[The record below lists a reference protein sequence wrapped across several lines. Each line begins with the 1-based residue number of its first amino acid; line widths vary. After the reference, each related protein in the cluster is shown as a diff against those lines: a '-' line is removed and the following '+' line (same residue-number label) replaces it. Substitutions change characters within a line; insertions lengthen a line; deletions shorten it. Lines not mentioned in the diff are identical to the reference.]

1 MQLEH
6 HYLRKIAKRRDEI
19 ARFLWREVVPITDVE
34 MRETSLPGGDH
45 ADVRQPE
52 WTAVQPGHQW
62 GGRPWVGA
70 ELRLRFAMPASMAG
84 QRVYLLLNIG
94 GEGCVFRGG
103 RPWHG
108 VDGNHQ
114 ELLLEESAAGGA
126 AYDLLVEATS
136 PETYRLQPQTA
147 TFTRADLAV
156 PRGDLADLYLNLSLL
171 WELAQVLPEG
181 GARRP
186 QIVRALNQAVDA
198 FDLVRTDDA
207 SLTASCARAAAI
219 LAPVL
224 RRSANASEP
233 TFCVQGQSHMDV
245 AWLWPLDETV
255 RKCARTFSTAL
266 RTMEEYP
273 HYLFSHSQPQLYEYA
288 RLHYPELFAE
298 VKQRIADG
306 RWEVVGG
313 MWVEPDCNIP
323 SGEALVRQLLLGK
336 LYIREQLGTDTD
348 VTWLPDVFGYNAAL
362 PQILAK
368 AGVPYFFTTKISW
381 SQFNKPEQTIFW
393 WEGIDGTRVL
403 AHYPACVYA
412 NADLGP
418 RTLVHA
424 VASFPERDRYD
435 EAIVSYGHGDGGGG
449 PDRRQLEFGRREQNL
464 EGLPRVVHRRV
475 GEFFHRAARRAKDLT
490 TWQGELYLEYHRGTF
505 TTQARTK
512 RHNRRA
518 ELLLREAEMLAALE
532 WALGGTY
539 PHAELDDAWKTL
551 LLQQFHDILP
561 GSSIGAVYVDSE
573 RDFARVRE
581 VGEGVLAHAQEAL
594 ARRINTAG
602 SGRPVIVWNSL
613 GWDCVGLCEVD
624 ADRAATVLDPEG
636 KPVPVQRVVR
646 DGRERLLFRAEVP
659 SIGYAV
665 HHLAETA
672 AVAPLAADLTVT
684 PELVESPFLRLQLDD
699 QGLITSI
706 YDKTA
711 RREVL
716 PAGARANL
724 LQLFEDRPND
734 ADAWDVDFYYRDK
747 GEDLTALSGVRV
759 AEAGPLRGML
769 TLVREFGASRLDQ
782 DLIVYA
788 HTPRVDFR
796 TRVSWHEDQRLLKV
810 AFPVDIVTDHAT
822 YEIQFGHLR
831 RPAHFNTSWDFGKF
845 EVPAQKWAD
854 LSEGDY
860 GVALLN
866 DCKYGY
872 DCHFGQLR
880 LSLLRATT
888 DPDPN
893 ADRGDHEFTYALL
906 PHRGDHRS
914 GVVRAGYE
922 LNVPLRAHPVEA
934 SPGELPAKHR
944 FLTVG
949 APNVVIEAVK
959 KAERADE
966 LIVRLYEA
974 HQQRGPVSVTTS
986 LPLSQAWECNLL
998 EERTGRERRLTGGRL
1013 RLGVKPFEIR
1023 TLALR

>member
-19 ARFLWREVVPITDVE
+19 ARFLWRDVTPIADVV
-34 MRETSLPGGDH
+34 MREIGLAGGDPAH
-45 ADVRQPE
+45 VHQPD
-52 WTAVQPGHQW
+52 WTAIEPGHQW

-70 ELRLRFAMPASMAG
+70 EFRLRFTMPGSLAG
-84 QRVYLLLNIG
+84 QRVYLLLNVG
-94 GEGCVFRGG
+94 GEGCVLRQG

-114 ELLLEESAAGGA
+114 ELLLEESATAGA

-136 PETYRLQPQTA
+136 PETYRLHPQTA
-147 TFTRADLAV
+147 TFSRADLAV
-156 PRGDLADLYLNLSLL
+156 PRQDLCDLTTNLSLL
-171 WELAQVLPEG
+171 WELAQALPEG

-198 FDLVRTDDA
+198 FDLVRTDEA
-207 SLTASCARAAAI
+207 SLAASCARAAAI
-219 LAPVL
+219 LEPVL
-224 RRSANASEP
+224 RKPANASEP

-266 RTMEEYP
+266 RTMEEFP

-288 RLHYPELFAE
+288 RVHYPDLFAE
-298 VKQRIADG
+298 VKERIADG

-313 MWVEPDCNIP
+313 MWVEPDCNVP

-336 LYIREQLGTDTD
+336 LYLREQLGTDTD

-368 AGVPYFFTTKISW
+368 AGVPYFFTTKLSW
-381 SQFNKPEQTIFW
+381 SQFNKPEQSLFW

-403 AHYPACVYA
+403 AHYPACVTA

-418 RTLVHA
+418 RTLVHS

-449 PDRRQLEFGRREQNL
+449 PDRRQLEYGRREANL

-475 GEFFHRAARRAKDLT
+475 DEFFHRAARRAKDLT
-490 TWQGELYLEYHRGTF
+490 TWQGELYLEYHRGTL

-512 RHNRRA
+512 RHNRQG
-518 ELLLREAEMLAALE
+518 ELLLREAELFAALA
-532 WALGGTY
+532 WALGSTY
-539 PHAELDDAWKTL
+539 PQAELDEAWKTL

-561 GSSIGAVYVDSE
+561 GSSIGAVYVDAE

-581 VGEGVLAHAQEAL
+581 LGEAVRSRALEAL
-594 ARRINTAG
+594 AGRVNTTG
-602 SGRPVIVWNSL
+602 PGRPVLVWNSL
-613 GWDCVGLCEVD
+613 GWDRTGLCEVD
-624 ADRAATVLDPEG
+624 ADGASAVLGPSGEAL
-636 KPVPVQRVVR
+636 PVQCLVR
-646 DGRERLLFRAEVP
+646 DGRERLLFAPQVP
-659 SIGYAV
+659 SVGYGVYRLVGDSPAV
-665 HHLAETA
+665 PEAAE
-672 AVAPLAADLTVT
+672 LTVT
-684 PELVESPFLRLQLDD
+684 PALLESPFVRLRLDE
-699 QGLITSI
+699 QGLLTSI
-706 YDKTA
+706 YDKTV
-711 RREVL
+711 RREVVR
-716 PAGARANL
+716 PGARANV

-734 ADAWDVDFYYRDK
+734 ADAWDIDFYYRDK
-747 GEDLTALSGVRV
+747 GEDLVALSEVCV
-759 AEAGPLRGML
+759 TEAGPLRGVL
-769 TLVREFGASRLDQ
+769 TLVREFGQSRLEQ
-782 DLIVYA
+782 DLVIYA
-788 HTPRVDFR
+788 HTPRIDFAS
-796 TRVSWHEDQRLLKV
+796 RVSWHEDQRLLKV

-822 YEIQFGHLR
+822 YEIQFGHLQR
-831 RPAHFNTSWDFGKF
+831 SAHFNTSWDFGKF

-893 ADRGDHEFTYALL
+893 ADRGDHEFTYSLL
-906 PHRGDHRS
+906 PHRGDHRG

-922 LNVPLRAHPVEA
+922 LNVPLYVQPVEP
-934 SPGELPAKHR
+934 SPGELPAEHR
-944 FLTVG
+944 FFTVG
-949 APNVVIEAVK
+949 APNVVLEAIK
-959 KAERADE
+959 KAERAD
-966 LIVRLYEA
+966 LIIARLYEA
-974 HQQRGPVSVTTS
+974 HQQRGSVSVATS

-998 EERTGRERRLTGGRL
+998 EERTGRERRLSGGRL
-1013 RLGVKPFEIR
+1013 RLNVKPFEIK
-1023 TLALR
+1023 TVALR